1 VASGNLLWDVGSFGP
16 QGRPHIYPP
25 LFHGVTALLYR
36 AGIPLETI
44 ARGMAPLLF
53 TGTILSLYLF
63 VQYIWDPPTALV
75 TCFFAA
81 VSPALLDRGI
91 AYTPES
97 LSFIFLLLAF
107 YFFFKEKWVASG
119 VCGGLLLLTHGI
131 TSLTFFIVILVYTGS
146 EVILHKKMNWKG
158 LLIVCG
164 LAAIISSPWLIR
176 SVPVFIPRGFSY
188 PLSYYPQRLGIIHV
202 VLACLGVRWLSK
214 DIKSLVIFSFAVPL
228 LLLSQYSPSLPYRFV
243 EILVFPLCILTG
255 VFIHGLKTTRWT
267 YIGVSALFLM
277 AFAQGFWSVEDYSPA
292 VTDEEIAAFTWAGSV
307 SVQGYTI
314 MSEGKAAPLIAYF
327 SSTPPVKGAYQ
338 FGAPSISERNQDV
351 REFYAAYPD
360 SLFSKYEIS
369 LIYFGT
375 QERLSASSPPLDTIY
390 ATTHTQFSHR

>member
-1 VASGNLLWDVGSFGP
+1 M
-16 QGRPHIYPP
+16 
-25 LFHGVTALLYR
+25 TALLYR
-36 AGIPLETI
+36 SGVPLETI

-63 VQYIWDPPTALV
+63 VQRLWNPPTALV

-119 VCGGLLLLTHGI
+119 ICSGLLLLTHGI
-131 TSLTFFIVILVYTGS
+131 TSLTFFMVIFVYTGGRF
-146 EVILHKKMNWKG
+146 ILSKKGNWKG
-158 LLIVCG
+158 LLIAYG
-164 LAAIISSPWLIR
+164 LALIIGSPWLIR

-188 PLSYYPQRLGIIHV
+188 PLSYYPQRLGIIQV
-202 VLACLGVRWLSK
+202 ILACLGVRWLSK
-214 DIKSLVIFSFAVPL
+214 DNKSLAIFSFALPL

-243 EILVFPLCILTG
+243 EILVFPLAILTG
-255 VFIHGLKTTRWT
+255 VFVHGLKTTGWT
-267 YIGVSALFLM
+267 SLGVSVLFLM
-277 AFAQGFWSVEDYSPA
+277 AFTQGFWSVEDYSPV
-292 VTDEEIAAFTWAGSV
+292 VTEEEIAAFTWAGSV

-338 FGAPSISERNQDV
+338 FGAPHISELNLDV

-360 SLFSKYEIS
+360 SLFSKYEVS
-369 LIYFGT
+369 LIYFGA
-375 QERLSASSPPLDTIY
+375 QERLSASPPPLDTIY
-390 ATTHTQFSHR
+390 ATASTQFFHR